1 MKGLGYRHGSLLMIT
16 IRLVFM
22 KMNSSTIFIACSS
35 MSITSTIIISI
46 TIVITRVIFMN
57 VLLMLLLLSLSLIK
71 STVCFLGDTIEVQG
85 IQDLGLRLCPYMQ
98 TTCGF
103 QGLSF

>member
-1 MKGLGYRHGSLLMIT
+1 
-16 IRLVFM
+16 
-22 KMNSSTIFIACSS
+22 

-46 TIVITRVIFMN
+46 TIVITSVIFMN
-57 VLLMLLLLSLSLIK
+57 VLLKLLLSLSLIK

-98 TTCGF
+98 TSCGF